1 MINFG
6 HLRYFWAVAHDG
18 NLTRAAQALNVSQSA
33 VSVQIQQLEE
43 ALGQTLFERRGR
55 TLVLTAA
62 GRIALDHADAI
73 FGAGERLV
81 QSLRRGAAA
90 SRQQLRVGAVATLS
104 RNFQYSFL
112 APALSRPDV
121 GVVLHSGT
129 LGALLR
135 LLETLR
141 LDVLL
146 ANTAPPREPGT
157 PWTPHLIAEQ
167 PVHLVGHHRRVAK
180 GRDWKA
186 RLAAAPL
193 VVPTPETSIRAGFD
207 ALMDRLGLTPQI
219 AAEVDDMAMLRLL
232 ATNDVGLAV
241 VPAIVV
247 RDELASG
254 VLRDLGALPGLVE
267 RFYAIT
273 FPRQFPNPLVA
284 ELIARASNEAERP
297 AGRRGRRSGVARGG
311 GRRYP

>member
-1 MINFG
+1 MVNFG

-18 NLTRAAQALNVSQSA
+18 NLTRAAQRLHVSQSA
-33 VSVQIQQLEE
+33 VSVQIQQLEA
-43 ALGQTLFERRGR
+43 ALGQALFERRGR
-55 TLVLTAA
+55 TLVLTEA
-62 GRIALDHADAI
+62 GRVALDHADAI

-81 QSLRRGAAA
+81 QSLRRGAVP

-112 APALSRPDV
+112 APALARPDV

-141 LDVLL
+141 IDVLL

-167 PVHLVGHHRRVAK
+167 PVHLVGRRRRLAK
-180 GRDWKA
+180 GRDWRA
-186 RLAAAPL
+186 RLATTPL
-193 VVPTPETSIRAGFD
+193 IVPTPETSIRAGFD
-207 ALMDRLGLTPQI
+207 ALMDRMGLTPQV

-232 ATNDVGLAV
+232 ATHDVGLAV

-254 VLRDLGALPGLVE
+254 VLHDFGALPGLVE

-284 ELIARASNEAERP
+284 ELIAHSPAAEPSATPRPRRRDGRAGS
-297 AGRRGRRSGVARGG
+297 
-311 GRRYP
+311 